1 MHRGDLGCDAVH
13 GEDDVD
19 QGQRED
25 HQEERGDLQWEPE
38 FPGFYVDVA
47 TRMVVFSGNFPMF
60 CWVVFLRD
68 WILLEMVGI
77 FDRMETW
84 MVVFDLE
91 DDDL

>member
-25 HQEERGDLQWEPE
+25 HQEERGDLHWEPE

-47 TRMVVFSGNFPMF
+47 TRMVVFSGISPCCFGGFSQGLDSSRDGGNFRSNGDVDGCF
-60 CWVVFLRD
+60 
-68 WILLEMVGI
+68 
-77 FDRMETW
+77 
-84 MVVFDLE
+84 
-91 DDDL
+91 